1 MTFPENFTSLSQ
13 IYDLD
18 FISQLNSVVFSLSEE
33 NYQNSKNQIFNSNII
48 KSKEALYKLLQTL
61 NTAAFYRAKQIQLYQ
76 NLLIDLSTSAKQL
89 FGENFTLKCIITNNY
104 LRLSLINDCGFSI
117 SNLIKENF
125 EDHKKSILFYTF
137 FAPEIKKNGMEKV
150 IQFYKL
156 EQYCTELFIK
166 ERNDSLNPESLA
178 HSIIFDDVDKF
189 QDICS
194 QNNVDL
200 NSIIHHSFLDSNTFI
215 EQKDLSLIEYS
226 AYYGSLQIFKF
237 LLLNSA
243 KFTDNL
249 PLYAII
255 GGNYEIIHLIEK
267 NRHIEFNQIS
277 IETAVLF
284 HRNELVEYLINN
296 YELKINLNCLFN
308 SIVSQNVDFFKTYFI
323 ENNSIDINRNNSMSL
338 LNVIM
343 ENKGIEFLNA
353 FAVKY
358 RNDREAIKSISFLSN
373 KAIENGDFF
382 TLKYLIHG
390 KFFQPSVEL
399 NHVEKAFKKGYIEI
413 IDLILKETNCSINH
427 FFFDNWTSLH
437 FAARYNNTD
446 LIHYILTKK
455 DVNVNARNK
464 IFIIFFF

>member
-18 FISQLNSVVFSLSEE
+18 FISQLNSVVFNLSEE
-33 NYQNSKNQIFNSNII
+33 NYQYSKNHIFNSNII

-76 NLLIDLSTSAKQL
+76 NLLIDLSSSAKQL

-125 EDHKKSILFYTF
+125 EDHKKSIHFYTF

-243 KFTDNL
+243 KFT
-249 PLYAII
+249 
-255 GGNYEIIHLIEK
+255 K
-267 NRHIEFNQIS
+267 
-277 IETAVLF
+277 LF
-284 HRNELVEYLINN
+284 I
-296 YELKINLNCLFN
+296 
-308 SIVSQNVDFFKTYFI
+308 
-323 ENNSIDINRNNSMSL
+323 
-338 LNVIM
+338 
-343 ENKGIEFLNA
+343 
-353 FAVKY
+353 
-358 RNDREAIKSISFLSN
+358 
-373 KAIENGDFF
+373 
-382 TLKYLIHG
+382 
-390 KFFQPSVEL
+390 
-399 NHVEKAFKKGYIEI
+399 
-413 IDLILKETNCSINH
+413 
-427 FFFDNWTSLH
+427 
-437 FAARYNNTD
+437 
-446 LIHYILTKK
+446 
-455 DVNVNARNK
+455 
-464 IFIIFFF
+464 